1 VSNPE
6 ESKKQRLLQRLKD
19 LGLPAAAAVGAFSSL
34 TKAEPPKAAQPAAP
48 LVQIDLSKPFS
59 SSYKYSLS
67 LVLGKGSSLFSHGLT
82 GIAVDAADRIYVL
95 SDGQISIFN
104 PGGDLVRKWKAPE
117 GATCLAVNPDKKV
130 LIGIPGRVAF
140 YNNEGKN
147 LGGFTVGET
156 GKPASITSIKAVRNE
171 ILIADATAR
180 HIRRFNLEGRQIGEL
195 GIKSQ
200 PGFMLPNRS
209 FDIAVDAQGVI
220 WATDPGRHRVSSW
233 NSDGVRIG
241 HFGKFGQQNVA
252 DFVGCCN
259 PVNLAIAPDGKIIT
273 GEKVKARVKV
283 FGSDGKL
290 LALIGPEHFDQK
302 AAHLYLAVDSKGRII
317 IADPV
322 RLDVKIFS
330 PAVHSEVRK
339 SL

>member
-1 VSNPE
+1 VDSA
-6 ESKKQRLLQRLKD
+6 ESKKQKLLKRLKD

-34 TKAEPPKAAQPAAP
+34 TKAEPQKAAPNAP
-48 LVQIDLSKPFS
+48 LIQVDFSKPFKPS
-59 SSYKYSLS
+59 HQYTLTF
-67 LVLGKGSSLFSHGLT
+67 VLGKGSSLFSRELA

-95 SDGQISIFN
+95 SDGQIAIFS
-104 PGGDLVRKWKAPE
+104 PGGDFVRKWKAPE

-130 LIGIPGRVAF
+130 WIGIPGRVAF
-140 YNNEGKN
+140 YDNEGKF
-147 LGGFTVGET
+147 LGGFSVGEA
-156 GKPASITSIKAVRNE
+156 GKPASITSIKAVHNE
-171 ILIADATAR
+171 ILIADAAAR
-180 HIRRFNLEGRQIGEL
+180 NVRRYNLEGKQTGSF
-195 GIKSQ
+195 GTKGQ

-209 FDIAVDAQGVI
+209 FDIAVDSQGLI

-233 NSDGVRIG
+233 NSEGVRIR
-241 HFGKFGQQNVA
+241 HFGKFGQQNVE

-283 FGSDGKL
+283 FNADGKL

-322 RLDVKIFS
+322 RLEIKIFS
-330 PAVHSEVRK
+330 PVIHSEVHA